1 MDSSAFGPLCAE
13 FLCKSWLVICRRVD
27 GFFFFFF
34 LRFDLRCGFC
44 LFFFYREGGSRLG
57 LEILFVL
64 RRLVSRI
71 LNRRGLVKYCWVAGL
86 VAGSGRCTF
95 SLFMNEASTVQ
106 LSYIGIDTMVCL
118 GGSIGI
124 LPQDYSSQFSIENLF
139 PTTMDR
145 RLASSRLMIGS
156 IIDWWWNN

>member
-1 MDSSAFGPLCAE
+1 MVSVFS
-13 FLCKSWLVICRRVD
+13 
-27 GFFFFFF
+27 FFF
-34 LRFDLRCGFC
+34 
-44 LFFFYREGGSRLG
+44 FFFYREGASRLG

-145 RLASSRLMIGS
+145 ILASSRLIGS
-156 IIDWWWNN
+156 IID